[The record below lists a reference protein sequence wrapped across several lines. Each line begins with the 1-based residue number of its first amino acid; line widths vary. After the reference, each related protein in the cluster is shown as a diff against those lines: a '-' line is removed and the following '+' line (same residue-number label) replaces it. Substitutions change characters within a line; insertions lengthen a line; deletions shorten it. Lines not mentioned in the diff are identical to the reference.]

1 MSSMRYMLT
10 IQVPCYRPNENF
22 TFSTK
27 LRTNFLD
34 YDGFVKEIEGMIISG
49 ELRRMVEG
57 ATEYHG
63 GSDHMIKM
71 YNEYNPLV
79 PRRTKSDQTSSRH
92 FSKNPFF
99 DKRLQI

>member
-27 LRTNFLD
+27 
-34 YDGFVKEIEGMIISG
+34 FVKEIEGMIISG

-63 GSDHMIKM
+63 GSDHMIEM
-71 YNEYNPLV
+71 YNEYNPA
-79 PRRTKSDQTSSRH
+79 RTKE
-92 FSKNPFF
+92 NEE
-99 DKRLQI
+99 